1 MQKKNVTMDDVARR
15 ARVSRQTV
23 SRVLHSNDYVSA
35 KTRRDVTQA
44 IKALGY
50 FPDPVARSLA
60 HKRTYLIA
68 VVLTEFTGYNRARIL
83 VGAEEQARDRGFSV
97 FICGS
102 KAKGLGEPE
111 GSPLLNSQK
120 YEGLL
125 FLYGGSTGDSYEI
138 LGTVRPDLPIV
149 TIGYAPQEKRV
160 TRVMIANRKTAREV
174 VAHLVACGHRRIA
187 QISGPRGRYDS
198 DERAEGYAD
207 ALREAGLTVSPELTR
222 FGDWTP
228 ESGYA
233 CTMQLLDAGIACT
246 GFFAHSDFMA
256 IGCMKALRERGLSI
270 PRDVAV
276 AGFDDTPL
284 AHFVD
289 PPLTTIQQ
297 PYRDLGRTAMR
308 VLIDRINGEGP
319 SRRTIVL
326 PAPLVVRGST
336 CPTGSVTPPGLSW
349 TVISQAKIPAG
360 SRWISPFPVLNELIP
375 PIHGSRQMKPR
386 SLLP

>member
-1 MQKKNVTMDDVARR
+1 VKNVTMDDVARR

-23 SRVLHSNDYVSA
+23 SRVLHGNDYVSA
-35 KTRRDVTQA
+35 KTRRQVTQA

-83 VGAEEQARDRGFSV
+83 VGAEEEARDRGYSV

-125 FLYGGSTGDSYEI
+125 FLYGGSAEDTYEI
-138 LGTVRPDLPIV
+138 LDTVRPDLPIV

-160 TRVMIANRKTAREV
+160 TRVMVENRSTAREA
-174 VAHLVACGHRRIA
+174 VAHLIACGHRRIA

-198 DERAEGYAD
+198 DERAQGYAE
-207 ALREAGLTVSPELTR
+207 ALREAGLEASAELTR
-222 FGDWTP
+222 YADWTP

-233 CTMQLLDAGIACT
+233 CTMQLLDEGVSCT

-256 IGCMKALRERGLSI
+256 IGCMKALKERSLSV
-270 PRDVAV
+270 PRDAAV
-276 AGFDDTPL
+276 VGFDDTPIT
-284 AHFVD
+284 HFVD

-308 VLIDRINGEGP
+308 VLIDRINGEKP
-319 SRRTIVL
+319 RQRSIVL
-326 PAPLVVRGST
+326 PASLVVRGSS
-336 CPTGSVTPPGLSW
+336 CLKESLTPP
-349 TVISQAKIPAG
+349 A
-360 SRWISPFPVLNELIP
+360 
-375 PIHGSRQMKPR
+375 
-386 SLLP
+386 

>member
-1 MQKKNVTMDDVARR
+1 MERKNVTMDDVARR

-23 SRVLHSNDYVSA
+23 SRVLHGNDYVSA
-35 KTRRDVTQA
+35 KTRRNVTQV

-83 VGAEEQARDRGFSV
+83 VGAEEEARERGYSV

-125 FLYGGSTGDSYEI
+125 FLYGGSAGDTWDI
-138 LGTVRPDLPIV
+138 FGHVRPDLPIV
-149 TIGYAPQEKRV
+149 TIGYAPREKRV
-160 TRVMIANRKTAREV
+160 TRVMIENRKTAEEA

-207 ALREAGLTVSPELTR
+207 ALRKAGLEMCAELTR
-222 FGDWTP
+222 YGDWTP
-228 ESGYA
+228 DSGYA
-233 CTMQLLDAGIACT
+233 CAMQLLDAGVRCT
-246 GFFAHSDFMA
+246 AFFAHSDFMA

-270 PRDVAV
+270 PRDAAV
-276 AGFDDTPL
+276 VGFDDTPIT
-284 AHFVD
+284 HFVD

-297 PYRDLGRTAMR
+297 PYRELGRTAMR
-308 VLIDRINGEGP
+308 VLIGRIDGEKP
-319 SRRTIVL
+319 VRRSLVL
-326 PAPLVVRGST
+326 TAPLVVRGSS
-336 CPTGSVTPPGLSW
+336 CPPGVVTPPG
-349 TVISQAKIPAG
+349 
-360 SRWISPFPVLNELIP
+360 
-375 PIHGSRQMKPR
+375 
-386 SLLP
+386 